1 MTGTNDTN
9 AKGTTMDAKTIEQ
22 VRKWV
27 AMDRGNVE
35 KTARWM
41 AYTLKVAGIRQCREL
56 IAEAMAA

>member
-1 MTGTNDTN
+1 MN
-9 AKGTTMDAKTIEQ
+9 AKSKEQ
-22 VRKWV
+22 VQKWV

-41 AYTLKVAGIRQCREL
+41 AYSLKLCGIRECRQI

>member
-1 MTGTNDTN
+1 MN
-9 AKGTTMDAKTIEQ
+9 AKTIEQ

-27 AMDRGNVE
+27 AMDGGNVE

-41 AYTLKVAGIRQCREL
+41 AYTLKLCGIRECREI